1 MITSVQDILALTAN
15 SQLEDVDVD
24 WFVDQQFIP
33 LPTSRYLDVTDSFQG
48 KIEQKNYCNKEN
60 YSCTLFFY
68 NGKPFLVKDA
78 YDDGSKY
85 YWDEDSEIIDKQVA
99 LEFVK
104 EILEVYKNFY
114 LKLVEE
120 DF

>member
-15 SQLEDVDVD
+15 SQLEDVDVY

-33 LPTSRYLDVTDSFQG
+33 LPTSRYRDATDSFQG
-48 KIEQKNYCNKEN
+48 KIEQKNYWNKEN

-78 YDDGSKY
+78 YDDGEDY
-85 YWDEDSEIIDKQVA
+85 GDEDFEIIDKQVA

-104 EILEVYKNFY
+104 ETLEVYKNFY

>member
-1 MITSVQDILALTAN
+1 MITTFENILALTKKA
-15 SQLEDVDVD
+15 QLEDVDVD

-33 LPTSRYLDVTDSFQG
+33 LPTSRYLDVTDRFQG
-48 KIEQKNYCNKEN
+48 KVEQKNYWNKEN
-60 YSCTLFFY
+60 YSCTLFLY

-78 YDDGSKY
+78 YDDGED
-85 YWDEDSEIIDKQVA
+85 YWYEDSEIINKQVA

-114 LKLVEE
+114 LNLVEE

>member
-1 MITSVQDILALTAN
+1 MITTVRNILALTEN

-33 LPTSRYLDVTDSFQG
+33 LPTSRYLDVTDRFQG
-48 KIEQKNYCNKEN
+48 KLEQKNYWDGKD
-60 YSCTLFFY
+60 YSCTLFLY
-68 NGKPFLVKDA
+68 NSKPFLVKDA
-78 YDDGSKY
+78 HDDDEG
-85 YWDEDSEIIDKQVA
+85 YWDEYSEIVDKKVA
-99 LEFVK
+99 SEFVM

-114 LKLVEE
+114 LKLIEE

>member
-1 MITSVQDILALTAN
+1 MITSVEDILALTAN

-24 WFVDQQFIP
+24 WFVNQQFIP
-33 LPTSRYLDVTDSFQG
+33 LPTSKYLDATEGFQG
-48 KIEQKNYCNKEN
+48 RLEQKNYWDGED

-78 YDDGSKY
+78 YDDGED
-85 YWDEDSEIIDKQVA
+85 YWDEDFEIIDKQVA

-104 EILEVYKNFY
+104 ETLEVYKNFY

>member
-15 SQLEDVDVD
+15 SQLEDVNVD

-33 LPTSRYLDVTDSFQG
+33 LPTPRYLDATKGFQG
-48 KIEQKNYCNKEN
+48 ILEQKNYWDEEY

-78 YDDGSKY
+78 YNDGEY
-85 YWDEDSEIIDKQVA
+85 YWDEDFEIVDKQVA

-114 LKLVEE
+114 LKLVEKN
-120 DF
+120 F